1 MDLQEIYYDPENNIS
16 SLDTFYNTV
25 RRLEREK

>member
-25 RRLEREK
+25 